1 MSAAMKALQAR
12 CGATPDGAFGPN
24 TAKAIAKQYELSPER
39 AAHLL
44 GQSAHESGFFKL
56 TEENLNYSEDA
67 LNRVFRRYFGEG
79 KENAADYARNPEKIA
94 NYVYMDKN
102 RSKGGA
108 LGNTEDGDGW
118 RWRGRGFLQCTGRT
132 NYRKFA
138 AEMRLPDVMK
148 DPDLVATEYAFESA
162 FWFFQRNGLFKIA
175 DKGVNDDVI
184 TEITRRVNGGTHGL
198 DDRLDKTKKIY
209 KWLM

>member
-24 TAKAIAKQYELSPER
+24 TARAIAKQYELSPER

-44 GQSAHESGFFKL
+44 GQSAHESGYFKL

-108 LGNTEDGDGW
+108 LGNTEEGDGW

-148 DPDLVATEYAFESA
+148 DPDLVATDYAFESA
-162 FWFFQRNGLFKIA
+162 FWFFKRNGLFEIA

-184 TEITRRVNGGTHGL
+184 TQVTRRVNGGTHGL

-209 KWLM
+209 KWLK

>member
-24 TAKAIAKQYELSPER
+24 TARAIAKHYELSPER

-44 GQSAHESGFFKL
+44 GQSAHESGYFKL

-94 NYVYMDKN
+94 NYVYMDEN

-108 LGNTEDGDGW
+108 LGNTEEGDGW

-148 DPDLVATEYAFESA
+148 DPDLVATDYAFESA
-162 FWFFQRNGLFKIA
+162 FWFFKRNGLFEIA

-184 TEITRRVNGGTHGL
+184 TQVTRRVNGGTHGL

-209 KWLM
+209 KWLK

>member
-44 GQSAHESGFFKL
+44 GQSAHESGYFKL